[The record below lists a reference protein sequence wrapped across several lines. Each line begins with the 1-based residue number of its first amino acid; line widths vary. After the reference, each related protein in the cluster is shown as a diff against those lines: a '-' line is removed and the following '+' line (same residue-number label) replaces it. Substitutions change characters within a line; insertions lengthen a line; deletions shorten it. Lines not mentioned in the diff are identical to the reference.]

1 VRESLAELAKVV
13 AKCGYA
19 WDGCCLAVAMP
30 SGQSPRVDVDWEAV
44 CMAYGFEYVDFEKSG
59 ERNEFGELEG
69 VERVK
74 EALEACDWAGDDG
87 DGDEGLLDELEELDG
102 DREGEEDV
110 LKPVRDE
117 MEREMFGLHS
127 AIVGEDGN
135 EDDDEELQVEKLEAT
150 MAKLQALKDLGDG
163 VSMDERRKLA
173 AKAIQG
179 IMKS

>member
-1 VRESLAELAKVV
+1 
-13 AKCGYA
+13 
-19 WDGCCLAVAMP
+19 VAMP